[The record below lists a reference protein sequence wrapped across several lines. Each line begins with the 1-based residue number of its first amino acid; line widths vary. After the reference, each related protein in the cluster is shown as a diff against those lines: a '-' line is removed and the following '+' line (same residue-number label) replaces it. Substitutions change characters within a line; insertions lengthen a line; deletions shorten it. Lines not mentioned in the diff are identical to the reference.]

1 MKRFGFILLM
11 LATLALSCTREPSPG
26 QDTSETGFKTIH
38 YKVQVSSYDDSKAT
52 TADNDTKYVFQA
64 TDSLY
69 VSSTDPDSGDTQL
82 FGVLTLIYGSGETTA
97 YFEGDLV
104 GVDEFEPAPD
114 TPINVTLVSSG
125 DRIHTTARGKLTG
138 TAYPSNEYGTSLAD
152 AVQKFSH
159 FTCSTT
165 FGETRFTLTQQSAFL
180 VFSVK
185 FLATEVASGASV
197 TASINNDI
205 NDTNASMRTGSVSA
219 TSLGV
224 DHTQVVFVAAFPGGT
239 TSLSDAELSL
249 TWGANPENQKRF
261 DINNADLVANN
272 YYTISRR
279 SFTYNGFRIKPAT
292 EETTIVT
299 FNYNYADSGIE
310 YSTDEGVTWTQYSS
324 GAITLP
330 DDGICVRGTRENYK
344 NGDGTPGNNL
354 LFTSTNN
361 KKCYISGN
369 IMSLLYDK
377 ENISESAFQG
387 TFSKGN
393 TAVTYI
399 DINPSDPLILPDMT
413 LAANCYSQMFMKCTG
428 LTSIPDNLLPAT
440 SLAAS
445 CYSQMFMNCTGLTSI
460 PATLLPATDLSSAVS
475 CYSQMFKGCTSLT
488 TLPVALLPATTLS
501 ESCYESMYEGCTALT
516 TASSI
521 LPQIS
526 TVENSACLKM
536 FYGCTSLT
544 TAPAL
549 SFTTVNAS
557 GCMQMFMNCSALT
570 TPPSSLPATTLGEQA
585 YYQMFMNCSGL
596 TYTPSFPGEKGTLS
610 GIQICY
616 QMFNECTSLT
626 TTSGK
631 LFTDDT
637 VLTEECF
644 HGMFRHCSSLANVP
658 SDYLPS
664 IHMAKWCYRGL
675 FEGAAFTTAP
685 VLPAT
690 TLVNECYRFMF
701 NSCTNLNLITCLA
714 ENPNNGSFT
723 PNWVTGVPSG
733 GIFVKNSVTWTPNA
747 SGSNSTK
754 WPKGNGG
761 IPNGWTVEDYVA
773 PTP

>member
-11 LATLALSCTREPSPG
+11 LTALVLSCTREPLPG
-26 QDTSETGFKTIH
+26 PDSSEVGFKTIH

-69 VSSTDPDSGDTQL
+69 VSSTDPNTGNTQL
-82 FGVLTLIYGSGETTA
+82 FGVLKLIYGSGETTA

-104 GVDEFEPAPD
+104 SVNEFEPASD
-114 TPINVTLVSSG
+114 TPINVTLVTSG

-279 SFTYNGFRIKPAT
+279 SFTYGGFRIKPAT
-292 EETTIVT
+292 EEVTKVT
-299 FNYNYADSGIE
+299 FNYNYDNSGLE

-324 GAITLP
+324 GDITLP
-330 DDGICVRGTRENYK
+330 ADGICVRGTRENYK
-344 NGDGTPGNNL
+344 NGDGTPGNNV
-354 LFTSTNN
+354 LFTSTGN

-369 IMSLLYDK
+369 IMSLLNDK

-460 PATLLPATDLSSAVS
+460 PTTLLPATDLSSAVS

-596 TYTPSFPGEKGTLS
+596 TYTPSFPGEKGTLT
-610 GIQICY
+610 GVQQCY
-616 QMFNECTSLT
+616 QMFNECTNLT

-631 LFTDDT
+631 LFTSDT
-637 VLTEECF
+637 QLTQECF
-644 HGMFRHCSSLANVP
+644 HGMFRHCTSLDSVP
-658 SDYLPS
+658 FDFLPS
-664 IHMAKWCYRGL
+664 EKLASQCYRGL
-675 FEGAAFTTAP
+675 FEGAKFVDAP
-685 VLPAT
+685 ELPAT
-690 TLVNECYRFMF
+690 QLKEMCYRYMF
-701 NSCTNLNLITCLA
+701 YSCTNLKTIRCYA
-714 ENPNNGSFT
+714 ENPNNGAYT
-723 PNWVTGVPSG
+723 NNWVGGVPSG
-733 GIFVKNSVTWTPNA
+733 GTFYKNSGTQVN
-747 SGSNSTK
+747 SGANTTK
-754 WPKGNGG
+754 WPNGANG
-761 IPNGWTVEDYVA
+761 IPNGWAVEDNS
-773 PTP
+773 